1 MPSSARWLRIACGCV
16 RVRPMAAALV
26 YLADAASEGIDVI
39 RAMLIVGLVFV
50 GVILLGELAHWWA
63 TARRNS
69 Q

>member
-1 MPSSARWLRIACGCV
+1 
-16 RVRPMAAALV
+16 MAAALV

-63 TARRNS
+63 SARRDS
-69 Q
+69 H